1 MIAVE
6 GFSSVIDKK
15 KTGDTLKISN
25 KKDLKSVLEAE
36 GFSFK
41 KSLGQNF
48 LIDDTV
54 CPRMAEAVWGKNV
67 GVLEIGP
74 GAGVLTTQLSKKCK
88 KVVSVELDTRLK
100 PVLEQT
106 LADCNNVKIIWNDIL
121 KVDLKSVL
129 ADEFAGCDTIN
140 ICANLPY
147 YITSPVIMT
156 LLESCLPINKIAVM
170 VQKEAADRLCAAVGS
185 RAAGAVTVAV
195 NYYATAKTLFHVP
208 RTSFLPPPNVDSAVI
223 ELTLCEEPPVEVIDE
238 KLFFKIVKACFA
250 QRRKILLNTVC
261 NTLGIEK
268 NILKEALQ
276 EAKIPE
282 TVRGET
288 LTIQQLADLANA
300 LKNKNL
306 IF

>member
-1 MIAVE
+1 M
-6 GFSSVIDKK
+6 
-15 KTGDTLKISN
+15 KISN

-54 CPRMAEAVWGKNV
+54 CPRMACAVSGENV

-74 GAGVLTTQLSKKCK
+74 GAGVLTAQLSSSCK

-100 PVLEQT
+100 PVLQET
-106 LADCNNVKIIWNDIL
+106 LKDCHNVKIIWNDIL
-121 KVDLKSVL
+121 KLDLKTVL
-129 ADEFAGCDTIN
+129 AEEFADCDTIN
-140 ICANLPY
+140 VCANLPY
-147 YITSPVIMT
+147 YITSPVIMM
-156 LLESCLPINKIAVM
+156 LLESHLPINTIAVM
-170 VQKEAADRLCAAVGS
+170 VQKEAADRLCADVGS

-195 NYYATAKTLFHVP
+195 NYYAEAETLFGVP
-208 RTSFLPPPNVDSAVI
+208 RGSFMPPPNVDSAVI
-223 ELTLCEEPPVEVIDE
+223 KLTLRDKPPVEVTDE

-261 NTLGIEK
+261 NTMGISK
-268 NILKEALQ
+268 DSFRAALNEAGVS
-276 EAKIPE
+276 E

-288 LTIQQLADLANA
+288 LTMEQLAAISNA
-300 LKNKNL
+300 LCE
-306 IF
+306 

>member
-1 MIAVE
+1 M
-6 GFSSVIDKK
+6 
-15 KTGDTLKISN
+15 KISN
-25 KKDLKSVLEAE
+25 KKDLKSVLESQ

-54 CPRMAEAVWGKNV
+54 CPRMAAAVSGEKV
-67 GVLEIGP
+67 GVFEIGP
-74 GAGVLTTQLSKKCK
+74 GAGVLTAQLSAACK

-106 LADCNNVKIIWNDIL
+106 LADCDNVKIIWNDIL
-121 KVDLKSVL
+121 KIDLQSVL
-129 ADEFAGCDTIN
+129 AEEFSDCDTIN

-147 YITSPVIMT
+147 YITSPVIMM
-156 LLESCLPINKIAVM
+156 LLESRLPINTIAVM
-170 VQKEAADRLCAAVGS
+170 VQKEAADRLCATVGS

-195 NYYATAKTLFHVP
+195 NYYAEAETLFGVP
-208 RTSFLPPPNVDSAVI
+208 RGSFLPPPNVDSAVI
-223 ELTLCEEPPVEVIDE
+223 KLTLRQTPPVKVNDE

-268 NILKEALQ
+268 DVLRQALN
-276 EAKIPE
+276 AVNIPE

-288 LTIQQLADLANA
+288 LTMEQLAALANQ
-300 LKNKNL
+300 LEK
-306 IF
+306 

>member
-1 MIAVE
+1 M
-6 GFSSVIDKK
+6 
-15 KTGDTLKISN
+15 KISN
-25 KKDLKSVLEAE
+25 KKDLKGVLESQ

-54 CPRMAEAVWGKNV
+54 CPRMAAAVSGENV

-74 GAGVLTTQLSKKCK
+74 GAGVLTAQLSATCK

-100 PVLEQT
+100 PILEQT
-106 LADCNNVKIIWNDIL
+106 LTDFDNVKIIWNDIL
-121 KVDLKSVL
+121 KINLKQVI
-129 ADEFAGCDTIN
+129 AEEFADCDTVN

-147 YITSPVIMT
+147 YITSPVIMM
-156 LLESCLPINKIAVM
+156 LLESRLPISTIAVM

-195 NYYATAKTLFHVP
+195 NYYAEAQTLFGVP

-223 ELTLCEEPPVEVIDE
+223 KLTLRDMPPVEVKDE
-238 KLFFKIVKACFA
+238 KLFFQIVKACFA

-261 NTLGIEK
+261 NTLGLDK
-268 NILKEALQ
+268 TVFRAVLNKSG
-276 EAKIPE
+276 IPE
-282 TVRGET
+282 TVRGEA
-288 LTIQQLADLANA
+288 LTMEQLASIANA
-300 LKNKNL
+300 LCE
-306 IF
+306 

>member
-1 MIAVE
+1 M
-6 GFSSVIDKK
+6 
-15 KTGDTLKISN
+15 KISN
-25 KKDLKSVLEAE
+25 KRDLKSILESQ

-54 CPRMAEAVWGKNV
+54 CPRMADAVSGDNV

-74 GAGVLTTQLSKKCK
+74 GAGVLTAQLSQKCK
-88 KVVSVELDTRLK
+88 KVVAVELDTRLK

-106 LADCNNVKIIWNDIL
+106 LKDCNNVKIIWNDVL
-121 KVDLKSVL
+121 KIDLKSVL
-129 ADEFAGCDTIN
+129 DEEFSDCSTIN

-156 LLESCLPINKIAVM
+156 LLESRLPINVIAVM

-195 NYYATAKTLFHVP
+195 NYYAEAQTLFGVP

-223 ELTLCEEPPVEVIDE
+223 KLSLRDKPPVEVCDE

-261 NTLGIEK
+261 NTLGLEK
-268 NILKEALQ
+268 DVLRAALQ
-276 EAKIPE
+276 EAGIEE
-282 TVRGET
+282 TVRGEV
-288 LTIQQLADLANA
+288 LTMQNLADLTNA
-300 LKNKNL
+300 LNKGL
-306 IF
+306 SR

>member
-1 MIAVE
+1 MK
-6 GFSSVIDKK
+6 SM
-15 KTGDTLKISN
+15 KISN
-25 KKDLKSVLEAE
+25 KKDLKSVLESE

-54 CPRMAEAVWGKNV
+54 CPRMAAAVSGENV

-74 GAGVLTTQLSKKCK
+74 GAGVLTAQLSAACK

-106 LADCNNVKIIWNDIL
+106 LAGCDNVKIIWNDIL
-121 KVDLKSVL
+121 KIDLKAVL
-129 ADEFAGCDTIN
+129 TEEFSDCDTIN

-147 YITSPVIMT
+147 YITSPVIMM
-156 LLESCLPINKIAVM
+156 LLESRLPINTIAVM

-195 NYYATAKTLFHVP
+195 NYYAEAQTLFGVP
-208 RTSFLPPPNVDSAVI
+208 RGSFMPPPNVDSAVI
-223 ELTLCEEPPVEVIDE
+223 KLTLLDKPPIDVSDE
-238 KLFFKIVKACFA
+238 KLFFKVVKACFA

-268 NILKEALQ
+268 EILREALN
-276 EAKIPE
+276 EVGIPE

-288 LTIQQLADLANA
+288 LSLQQLGSLANA
-300 LKNKNL
+300 LKK
-306 IF
+306 

>member
-1 MIAVE
+1 M
-6 GFSSVIDKK
+6 
-15 KTGDTLKISN
+15 KISN
-25 KKDLKSVLEAE
+25 KRDLKSILETQ

-54 CPRMAEAVWGKNV
+54 CPRMADAVSGDSV

-74 GAGVLTTQLSKKCK
+74 GAGVLTAQLSEKCK

-106 LADCNNVKIIWNDIL
+106 LKDCDNVKIIWNDIL
-121 KVDLKSVL
+121 KTDLKTVL
-129 ADEFAGCDTIN
+129 AEEFGDCDTIN

-147 YITSPVIMT
+147 YITSPVIMM
-156 LLESCLPINKIAVM
+156 LLESRLPINVIAVM

-195 NYYATAKTLFHVP
+195 NYYAEAETLFGVP
-208 RTSFLPPPNVDSAVI
+208 RNSFLPPPNVDSAVI
-223 ELTLCEEPPVEVIDE
+223 KLTLRDKPPVEVADE

-261 NTLGIEK
+261 NTLGLEK
-268 NILKEALQ
+268 EVFRAALQ
-276 EAKIPE
+276 KAGIEE

-288 LTIQQLADLANA
+288 LTMQNLADLTNA
-300 LKNKNL
+300 LNKGL
-306 IF
+306 SR

>member
-1 MIAVE
+1 MPRNEAE
-6 GFSSVIDKK
+6 GFSFAEYSKRQ
-15 KTGDTLKISN
+15 GDILKISN
-25 KKDLKSVLEAE
+25 KKDLKSVLESQ

-54 CPRMAEAVWGKNV
+54 CPRMAEAVSGENV

-74 GAGVLTTQLSKKCK
+74 GAGVLTAQLSESCK
-88 KVVSVELDTRLK
+88 KVVSVELDLRLK

-106 LADCNNVKIIWNDIL
+106 LKDCTNVKIIWNDIL
-121 KVDLKSVL
+121 KVDLKTVL
-129 ADEFAGCDTIN
+129 AEEFYDCDTIN

-156 LLESCLPINKIAVM
+156 LLESRLPINKIAVM
-170 VQKEAADRLCAAVGS
+170 VQKEAADRLCAGVGS

-195 NYYATAKTLFHVP
+195 NYYATAKTLFGVP

-223 ELTLCEEPPVEVIDE
+223 ELTLREKPPIEVDDE

-261 NTLGIEK
+261 NTLGLEK
-268 NILKEALQ
+268 ETLRKALNQANIS
-276 EAKIPE
+276 E

-288 LTIQQLADLANA
+288 LTMQQLAALTNA
-300 LKNKNL
+300 LCK
-306 IF
+306 

>member
-1 MIAVE
+1 M
-6 GFSSVIDKK
+6 
-15 KTGDTLKISN
+15 KISN
-25 KKDLKSVLEAE
+25 KKDLKGILESQ

-54 CPRMAEAVWGKNV
+54 CPRMAQAVSGDNV

-74 GAGVLTTQLSKKCK
+74 GAGVLTAQLSAACK

-106 LADCNNVKIIWNDIL
+106 LADCDNVKIIWNDIL
-121 KVDLKSVL
+121 KIDLKTVL
-129 ADEFAGCDTIN
+129 VEEFCDCDTIN

-147 YITSPVIMT
+147 YITSPVIMM
-156 LLESCLPINKIAVM
+156 LLESRLPINTIAVM

-195 NYYATAKTLFHVP
+195 NYYAEAETLFGVP
-208 RTSFLPPPNVDSAVI
+208 RGSFLPPPNVDSAVI
-223 ELTLCEEPPVEVIDE
+223 KLTLRDKPPIEVSDE

-261 NTLGIEK
+261 NTLGLEK
-268 NILKEALQ
+268 NVLREALN
-276 EAKIPE
+276 KTGISE
-282 TVRGET
+282 TVRGEA
-288 LTIQQLADLANA
+288 LTMQNLADLTNA
-300 LKNKNL
+300 LYK
-306 IF
+306 

>member
-1 MIAVE
+1 M
-6 GFSSVIDKK
+6 
-15 KTGDTLKISN
+15 KISN
-25 KKDLKSVLEAE
+25 KRDLKSILESQ

-54 CPRMAEAVWGKNV
+54 CPRMADAVSGDNV

-74 GAGVLTTQLSKKCK
+74 GAGVLTAQLSQKCK
-88 KVVSVELDTRLK
+88 KVVAVELDTRLK

-106 LADCNNVKIIWNDIL
+106 LKDCNNVKIIWNDVL
-121 KVDLKSVL
+121 KIDLKSVL
-129 ADEFAGCDTIN
+129 DEEFSDCSTIN

-156 LLESCLPINKIAVM
+156 LLESRLPINVIAVM

-185 RAAGAVTVAV
+185 RAAGAVTIAV
-195 NYYATAKTLFHVP
+195 NYYAEAQTLFGVP

-223 ELTLCEEPPVEVIDE
+223 KLSLRDKPPVEVCDE

-261 NTLGIEK
+261 NTLGLEK
-268 NILKEALQ
+268 DVLRAALQ
-276 EAKIPE
+276 EAGIEE
-282 TVRGET
+282 TVRGEV
-288 LTIQQLADLANA
+288 LTMQNLADLTNA
-300 LKNKNL
+300 LNKGL
-306 IF
+306 SR

>member
-1 MIAVE
+1 
-6 GFSSVIDKK
+6 
-15 KTGDTLKISN
+15 LKISN
-25 KKDLKSVLEAE
+25 KRDLKSVLEAE

-54 CPRMAEAVWGKNV
+54 CPRMAAAVSGESV

-74 GAGVLTTQLSKKCK
+74 GAGVLTAQLSAACK

-121 KVDLKSVL
+121 KVDLKTVL
-129 ADEFAGCDTIN
+129 AEEFSDCDTIN

-147 YITSPVIMT
+147 YITSPVIMM
-156 LLESCLPINKIAVM
+156 LLESKLPINKIAVM

-195 NYYATAKTLFHVP
+195 NYYATAKTLFGVP
-208 RTSFLPPPNVDSAVI
+208 RSSFLPPPNVDSAVI
-223 ELTLCEEPPVEVIDE
+223 ELSLREKPPVEVVDE

-261 NTLGIEK
+261 NTLNIEK
-268 NILKEALQ
+268 ELLRKALN
-276 EAKIPE
+276 ETAIGE

-288 LTIQQLADLANA
+288 LTMQQLADLANA
-300 LKNKNL
+300 LCK
-306 IF
+306 

>member
-1 MIAVE
+1 M
-6 GFSSVIDKK
+6 
-15 KTGDTLKISN
+15 KISN
-25 KKDLKSVLEAE
+25 KKDLKSVLESE

-54 CPRMAEAVWGKNV
+54 CPRMAAAVSGENV

-74 GAGVLTTQLSKKCK
+74 GAGVLTAQLSASCK
-88 KVVSVELDTRLK
+88 RVVSVELDTRLK

-106 LADCNNVKIIWNDIL
+106 LADCTNVKIIWNDIL

-129 ADEFAGCDTIN
+129 AEEFADCDTIN

-147 YITSPVIMT
+147 YITSPVIMM

-170 VQKEAADRLCAAVGS
+170 VQKEAADRLCAEVGS

-195 NYYATAKTLFHVP
+195 NYYATAKTLFGVP

-223 ELTLCEEPPVEVIDE
+223 ELTLRENPPIEVVDE

-261 NTLGIEK
+261 NTLNIEK
-268 NILKEALQ
+268 EVLRNALNEAN
-276 EAKIPE
+276 IPE

-288 LTIQQLADLANA
+288 LTMQELAALTNA
-300 LKNKNL
+300 LRK
-306 IF
+306 

>member
-1 MIAVE
+1 M
-6 GFSSVIDKK
+6 
-15 KTGDTLKISN
+15 KISN
-25 KKDLKSVLEAE
+25 KKDLKSVLESQ

-54 CPRMAEAVWGKNV
+54 CPRMAAAVSGENV

-74 GAGVLTTQLSKKCK
+74 GAGVLTVQLSAACK

-106 LADCNNVKIIWNDIL
+106 LADCDNVKIIWNDIL

-129 ADEFAGCDTIN
+129 AEEFKDCDTIN

-147 YITSPVIMT
+147 YITSPVIMM
-156 LLESCLPINKIAVM
+156 LLESKLPINKIAVM
-170 VQKEAADRLCAAVGS
+170 VQKEAADRLCAEVGS

-195 NYYATAKTLFHVP
+195 NYYATAKTLFGVP

-223 ELTLCEEPPVEVIDE
+223 ELTLREAPPIEVSDE

-261 NTLGIEK
+261 NTLGLPKE
-268 NILKEALQ
+268 ILRKALNEAN
-276 EAKIPE
+276 IPE

-288 LTIQQLADLANA
+288 LTMQELAAITNA
-300 LKNKNL
+300 LCK
-306 IF
+306 

>member
-1 MIAVE
+1 MK
-6 GFSSVIDKK
+6 SM
-15 KTGDTLKISN
+15 KISN
-25 KKDLKSVLEAE
+25 KKDLKSVLESE

-48 LIDDTV
+48 LIDDAV
-54 CPRMAEAVWGKNV
+54 CPRMAAAVSGENV

-74 GAGVLTTQLSKKCK
+74 GAGVLTAQLSAACK

-106 LADCNNVKIIWNDIL
+106 LAGCNNVKIIWNDIL
-121 KVDLKSVL
+121 KIDLKAVL
-129 ADEFAGCDTIN
+129 TEEFSDCDTIN

-147 YITSPVIMT
+147 YITSPVIMM
-156 LLESCLPINKIAVM
+156 LLESRLPINTIAVM

-195 NYYATAKTLFHVP
+195 NYYAEAQTLFGVP
-208 RTSFLPPPNVDSAVI
+208 RGSFMPPPNVDSAVI
-223 ELTLCEEPPVEVIDE
+223 KLTLLDKPPIDVSDE
-238 KLFFKIVKACFA
+238 KLFFKVVKACFA

-268 NILKEALQ
+268 EILREALN
-276 EAKIPE
+276 EVGIPE

-288 LTIQQLADLANA
+288 LSLQQLGSLANA
-300 LKNKNL
+300 LKK
-306 IF
+306 

>member
-1 MIAVE
+1 M
-6 GFSSVIDKK
+6 
-15 KTGDTLKISN
+15 KISN

-54 CPRMAEAVWGKNV
+54 CPRMACAVSGENV

-74 GAGVLTTQLSKKCK
+74 GAGVLTAQLSASCK

-100 PVLEQT
+100 PVLQET
-106 LADCNNVKIIWNDIL
+106 LKDCDNVKIIWNDIL
-121 KVDLKSVL
+121 KLDLKTVL
-129 ADEFAGCDTIN
+129 AEEFADCDTIN
-140 ICANLPY
+140 VCANLPY
-147 YITSPVIMT
+147 YITSPVIMM
-156 LLESCLPINKIAVM
+156 LLESHLPINTIAVM
-170 VQKEAADRLCAAVGS
+170 VQKEAADRLCADVGS

-195 NYYATAKTLFHVP
+195 NYYAEAETLFGVP
-208 RTSFLPPPNVDSAVI
+208 RGSFMPPPNVDSAVI
-223 ELTLCEEPPVEVIDE
+223 KLTLRDKPPVEVTDE

-261 NTLGIEK
+261 NTLSIQKDVLRKALNEA
-268 NILKEALQ
+268 NIS
-276 EAKIPE
+276 E

-288 LTIQQLADLANA
+288 LTMQNLADLTNA
-300 LKNKNL
+300 LL
-306 IF
+306 

>member
-1 MIAVE
+1 M
-6 GFSSVIDKK
+6 
-15 KTGDTLKISN
+15 KISN
-25 KKDLKSVLEAE
+25 KRDLKSVLEAE

-54 CPRMAEAVWGKNV
+54 CPRMAAAVSGESV

-74 GAGVLTTQLSKKCK
+74 GAGVLTAQLSAACK

-121 KVDLKSVL
+121 KVDLKTVL
-129 ADEFAGCDTIN
+129 AEEFSDCDTIN

-147 YITSPVIMT
+147 YITSPVIMM
-156 LLESCLPINKIAVM
+156 LLESKLPINKIAVM

-195 NYYATAKTLFHVP
+195 NYYATAKTLFGVP
-208 RTSFLPPPNVDSAVI
+208 RSSFLPPPNVDSAVI
-223 ELTLCEEPPVEVIDE
+223 ELSLREKPPVEVVDE

-261 NTLGIEK
+261 NTLNIEK
-268 NILKEALQ
+268 ELLRKALN
-276 EAKIPE
+276 ETAIGE

-288 LTIQQLADLANA
+288 LTMQQLADLANA
-300 LKNKNL
+300 LCK
-306 IF
+306 

>member
-1 MIAVE
+1 M
-6 GFSSVIDKK
+6 
-15 KTGDTLKISN
+15 KISN
-25 KKDLKSVLEAE
+25 KKDLKSVLESQ

-54 CPRMAEAVWGKNV
+54 CPRMAAAVSGENV

-74 GAGVLTTQLSKKCK
+74 GAGVLTAQLSAACK

-106 LADCNNVKIIWNDIL
+106 LADCDNVKIIWNDIL
-121 KVDLKSVL
+121 KIDLQSVL
-129 ADEFAGCDTIN
+129 AEEFSDCDTIN

-147 YITSPVIMT
+147 YITSPVIMM
-156 LLESCLPINKIAVM
+156 LLESHLPINTIAVM
-170 VQKEAADRLCAAVGS
+170 VQKEAADRLCATVGS

-195 NYYATAKTLFHVP
+195 NYYAEAETLFGVP
-208 RTSFLPPPNVDSAVI
+208 RGSFLPPPNVDSAVI
-223 ELTLCEEPPVEVIDE
+223 KLTLRQTPPVKVNDE

-261 NTLGIEK
+261 NTLSIEK
-268 NILKEALQ
+268 DVLRQALN
-276 EAKIPE
+276 AVNIPE

-288 LTIQQLADLANA
+288 LTMEQLAALANQ
-300 LKNKNL
+300 LEK
-306 IF
+306 

>member
-1 MIAVE
+1 M
-6 GFSSVIDKK
+6 
-15 KTGDTLKISN
+15 KISN
-25 KKDLKSVLEAE
+25 KKDLKGILESE

-54 CPRMAEAVWGKNV
+54 CPRMAKAVSGENV

-74 GAGVLTTQLSKKCK
+74 GAGVLTAQLSAACK
-88 KVVSVELDTRLK
+88 RVVSVELDTRLK

-106 LADCNNVKIIWNDIL
+106 LKDCNNVKIIWDDVL

-129 ADEFAGCDTIN
+129 EKEFADCDTIN

-156 LLESCLPINKIAVM
+156 LLEGRLPINKIAVM

-185 RAAGAVTVAV
+185 REAGAVTVAV
-195 NYYATAKTLFHVP
+195 NYYATAKTLFCVP
-208 RTSFLPPPNVDSAVI
+208 RTSFMPPPNVDSAVI
-223 ELTLCEEPPVEVIDE
+223 ELSLRESPPVKVTDE
-238 KLFFKIVKACFA
+238 KLFFKLVKACFA

-261 NTLGIEK
+261 NTMNIEK
-268 NILKEALQ
+268 ETFKKVLNQVGIS
-276 EAKIPE
+276 E

-288 LTIQQLADLANA
+288 LTIGQLAAIINA
-300 LKNKNL
+300 LINT
-306 IF
+306 

>member
-1 MIAVE
+1 M
-6 GFSSVIDKK
+6 
-15 KTGDTLKISN
+15 KISN
-25 KKDLKSVLEAE
+25 KKDLKSILEAE

-54 CPRMAEAVWGKNV
+54 CPRMAQAVSGEKI

-74 GAGVLTTQLSKKCK
+74 GAGVLTAQLSQNCK

-100 PVLEQT
+100 PVLQET
-106 LADCNNVKIIWNDIL
+106 LKDCDNVKIIWNDIL
-121 KVDLKSVL
+121 KIDLKTVL
-129 ADEFAGCDTIN
+129 AEEFCDCDTIN

-147 YITSPVIMT
+147 YITSPVIMM
-156 LLESCLPINKIAVM
+156 LLESRLPINTIAVM
-170 VQKEAADRLCAAVGS
+170 VQKEAADRLCATVGS

-195 NYYATAKTLFHVP
+195 NYYAEAETLFGVP
-208 RTSFLPPPNVDSAVI
+208 RGSFMPPPNVDSAVI
-223 ELTLCEEPPVEVIDE
+223 KLTLRDKPPVEVADE

-268 NILKEALQ
+268 DVLREALK
-276 EAKIPE
+276 AAGIPE

-288 LTIQQLADLANA
+288 LTMEQLANLANK
-300 LKNKNL
+300 LYK
-306 IF
+306 

>member
-1 MIAVE
+1 M
-6 GFSSVIDKK
+6 
-15 KTGDTLKISN
+15 KISN
-25 KKDLKSVLEAE
+25 KKDLKGVLESQ

-54 CPRMAEAVWGKNV
+54 CPRMAAAVSGENV

-74 GAGVLTTQLSKKCK
+74 GAGVLTAQLSATCK

-100 PVLEQT
+100 PILEQT
-106 LADCNNVKIIWNDIL
+106 LTDFDNVKIIWNDIL
-121 KVDLKSVL
+121 KINLKQVI
-129 ADEFAGCDTIN
+129 AEEFADCDTVN

-147 YITSPVIMT
+147 YITSPVIIM
-156 LLESCLPINKIAVM
+156 LLESRLPINTIAVM
-170 VQKEAADRLCAAVGS
+170 VQKEAADRLCAEVGS

-195 NYYATAKTLFHVP
+195 NYYAEAQTLFGVP

-223 ELTLCEEPPVEVIDE
+223 KLTLRDMPPVGVKDE

-261 NTLGIEK
+261 NTLGLDK
-268 NILKEALQ
+268 NVFREALN
-276 EAKIPE
+276 KVGIPE
-282 TVRGET
+282 TVRGEA
-288 LTIQQLADLANA
+288 LTMEQLASIANA
-300 LKNKNL
+300 LCE
-306 IF
+306 

>member
-1 MIAVE
+1 M
-6 GFSSVIDKK
+6 
-15 KTGDTLKISN
+15 KISN
-25 KKDLKSVLEAE
+25 KKDLKGVLELQ

-54 CPRMAEAVWGKNV
+54 CPRMAAAVSGENV

-74 GAGVLTTQLSKKCK
+74 GAGVLTAQLSATCK

-100 PVLEQT
+100 PILEQT
-106 LADCNNVKIIWNDIL
+106 LTDCDNVKIIWNDIL
-121 KVDLKSVL
+121 KINLKQL
-129 ADEFAGCDTIN
+129 ITEEFADCDTVN

-147 YITSPVIMT
+147 YITSPVIMK
-156 LLESCLPINKIAVM
+156 LLESRLPISTIAVM

-195 NYYATAKTLFHVP
+195 NYYAEAQTLFGVP

-223 ELTLCEEPPVEVIDE
+223 KLTLRDIPPVEVKDE

-250 QRRKILLNTVC
+250 QRRKILINTVC
-261 NTLGIEK
+261 NTLGLDK
-268 NILKEALQ
+268 NVFREVLNKAG
-276 EAKIPE
+276 IPE
-282 TVRGET
+282 TVRGEA
-288 LTIQQLADLANA
+288 LTMEQLASIANA
-300 LKNKNL
+300 LCE
-306 IF
+306 

>member
-1 MIAVE
+1 M
-6 GFSSVIDKK
+6 
-15 KTGDTLKISN
+15 KISN
-25 KKDLKSVLEAE
+25 KRDLKSVLESQ

-54 CPRMAEAVWGKNV
+54 CPRMAAAVSGENV

-74 GAGVLTTQLSKKCK
+74 GAGVLTAQLSAACK

-121 KVDLKSVL
+121 KVDLHAVL
-129 ADEFAGCDTIN
+129 AEEFTDCDTIN

-156 LLESCLPINKIAVM
+156 LLESRLPINKIAVM
-170 VQKEAADRLCAAVGS
+170 VQKEAADRLCAEVGS

-195 NYYATAKTLFHVP
+195 NYYATAKTLFGVP

-223 ELTLCEEPPVEVIDE
+223 ELTLRAAPPVEVADE

-261 NTLGIEK
+261 NTLGLEK
-268 NILKEALQ
+268 EVLRRALGEAS
-276 EAKIPE
+276 IPE

-288 LTIQQLADLANA
+288 LNMQQLADLTNA
-300 LKNKNL
+300 LKK
-306 IF
+306 